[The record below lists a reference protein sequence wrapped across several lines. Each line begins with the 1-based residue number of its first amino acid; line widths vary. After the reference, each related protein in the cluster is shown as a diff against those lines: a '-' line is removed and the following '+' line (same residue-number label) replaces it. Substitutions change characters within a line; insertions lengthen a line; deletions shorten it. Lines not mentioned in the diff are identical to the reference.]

1 MEKCFKQFTVKRAIL
16 LHIQISGNRSSGIS
30 VPFDLIQDFQEFS
43 VEKYAFFLEI
53 YQLWDVQE
61 PFQGNF
67 TKLRNLCL
75 NGKFPS
81 FCNEARYTFLLI
93 HSVS

>member
-43 VEKYAFFLEI
+43 VEKYAFFGNLPI
-53 YQLWDVQE
+53 VGRSGTFPRKFYHQLL
-61 PFQGNF
+61 PRR
-67 TKLRNLCL
+67 KLRNLL
-75 NGKFPS
+75 SEWKVS
-81 FCNEARYTFLLI
+81 QLL
-93 HSVS
+93 